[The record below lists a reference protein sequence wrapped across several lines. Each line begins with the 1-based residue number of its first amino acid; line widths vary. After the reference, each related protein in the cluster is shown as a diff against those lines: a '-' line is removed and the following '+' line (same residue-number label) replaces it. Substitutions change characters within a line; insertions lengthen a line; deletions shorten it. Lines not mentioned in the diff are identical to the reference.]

1 MENVLFEAGC
11 EKWINKPGF
20 NGLKIFKIED
30 DVLYLEFFDGRK
42 FSSPINELKVRLT
55 TGWPLLYQ
63 PRKARVYKLT
73 TPDGKVLK
81 LGGLYS
87 MKDFLGFRENMT
99 GIKSLFKTGDKI
111 LEIYGVL
118 DSLPN
123 TKKSGLEIFELILSW
138 GFIAFIV
145 LGIILA
151 NVLG

>member
-30 DVLYLEFFDGRK
+30 DVLYLDFFDGRK
-42 FSSPINELKVRLT
+42 FSSPINDLQVRRT
-55 TGWPLLYQ
+55 TGWRLLLQ
-63 PRKARVYKLT
+63 PALGRLYELT
-73 TPDGKVLK
+73 TSDGKVLK
-81 LGGLYS
+81 IGGLYTY
-87 MKDFLGFRENMT
+87 KDFMGFFANVT
-99 GIKSLFKTGDKI
+99 GAKSLLKADEKVW
-111 LEIYGVL
+111 EIYGVL

-151 NVLG
+151 NALG